1 MYAVEFITSIKNG
14 IVHIPDQ
21 YKELQ
26 QKESVKILILMEEP
40 GKDISNGIND
50 MKKPEIPGDIENF
63 FNKFQIDLT
72 DYKFNR
78 DEANERRKV
87 C

>member
-1 MYAVEFITSIKNG
+1 MMYAIEFLTSIKNG

-26 QKESVKILILMEEP
+26 EKESVKILILVEDQGE
-40 GKDISNGIND
+40 DIKYDVND
-50 MKKPEIPGDIENF
+50 MKNPEMSDNTDNF
-63 FNKFQIDLT
+63 FDKFQIDLT

-78 DEANERRKV
+78 DEANAR
-87 C
+87 

>member
-1 MYAVEFITSIKNG
+1 MYAIEFLTSIKNG

-26 QKESVKILILMEEP
+26 EKESVKILILVEDQGE
-40 GKDISNGIND
+40 DIKYDVND
-50 MKKPEIPGDIENF
+50 MKNPEMSDNTDNF
-63 FNKFQIDLT
+63 FDKFQIDLT

-78 DEANERRKV
+78 DEANAR
-87 C
+87 

>member
-1 MYAVEFITSIKNG
+1 MYAIEFITSIKNG

-26 QKESVKILILMEEP
+26 QKESVKILILVEEP
-40 GKDISNGIND
+40 GKDILHSINNIN
-50 MKKPEIPGDIENF
+50 KPKTSDNTENF
-63 FNKFQIDLT
+63 FDKFQIDLT

-78 DEANERRKV
+78 DEANER
-87 C
+87 

>member
-1 MYAVEFITSIKNG
+1 MYAIEFLTSIKNG

-26 QKESVKILILMEEP
+26 EKESVKILILVEDQGE
-40 GKDISNGIND
+40 DIKYDVND
-50 MKKPEIPGDIENF
+50 MKNPERSDNTDNF
-63 FNKFQIDLT
+63 FDKFQIDLT

-78 DEANERRKV
+78 DEANAR
-87 C
+87 

>member
-14 IVHIPDQ
+14 VVRIPDQ

-40 GKDISNGIND
+40 GKDISYGIND
-50 MKKPEIPGDIENF
+50 MRKSEISGDIENIF
-63 FNKFQIDLT
+63 DKFQIDLT

-78 DEANERRKV
+78 DEANER
-87 C
+87 

>member
-1 MYAVEFITSIKNG
+1 MYAIEFITSIKNG

-26 QKESVKILILMEEP
+26 QKDSVKILILVEEQEKEILY
-40 GKDISNGIND
+40 GMND
-50 MKKPEIPGDIENF
+50 MKKPEISGNAEIF
-63 FNKFQIDLT
+63 FDKFQIDLT

-78 DEANERRKV
+78 DEANER
-87 C
+87 